1 MTLGPRVVK
10 TGLSITL
17 ALYICQLL
25 GLEPGLIAA
34 IAAIFT
40 LQPTIYKSWR
50 HVLDQLQTN
59 TLGAIVAII
68 AIQLFG
74 NDAIAIGLASVLVI
88 LICLKMNMESSIGLT
103 LVTVIAIMSAP
114 LDEDLWFAINRFLL
128 VLVGIASAFA
138 VNIAV
143 FRPKHDRMFLEKVR
157 VVFDH
162 ISLLLRTVISDE
174 MTERAYRERK
184 KMLDNEL
191 ERLDALFNMF
201 DEERRKL
208 GRLRRIDIRRFVVYK
223 HMRETLHKGADI
235 LQIIEEHYYQGGA
248 TADMHRVF
256 ARHLEQ
262 LIKMHENI
270 LLGYEGKIKD
280 GVLRGA
286 EILERSSAFM
296 GDVMAFYNE
305 AKDRRLG
312 LVLVGSAIYEYGF
325 QLHRLERMV
334 VREAGKA
341 RNKDKKAG
349 MARA

>member
-17 ALYICQLL
+17 AIYVCQLL
-25 GLEPGLIAA
+25 NLEPALIAA
-34 IAAIFT
+34 VAAIFT
-40 LQPTIYKSWR
+40 VQPSIYKSWR
-50 HVLDQLQTN
+50 HVLEQLQTN
-59 TLGAIVAII
+59 TLGAIVAIV
-68 AIQLFG
+68 ANHLFG
-74 NDAIAIGLASVLVI
+74 NDPIAIGLASVLVI
-88 LICLKMNMESSIGLT
+88 LICLKMNMESAIGLT
-103 LVTVIAIMSAP
+103 LVTVIAIMSVP
-114 LDEDLWFAINRFLL
+114 LEEDLWFAVNRFL
-128 VLVGIASAFA
+128 VIVVGIASAFV

-143 FRPKHDRMFLEKVR
+143 FRPKHDRMYFEKVR
-157 VVFDH
+157 TVFDQ
-162 ISLLLRTVISDE
+162 ISLLLRTAISDE

-184 KMLDNEL
+184 KMLTKEL
-191 ERLDALFNMF
+191 ERLDALFGMF

-223 HMRETLHKGADI
+223 HMLETLHKGADI
-235 LQIIEEHYYQGGA
+235 LQIIEEHYFRGDA
-248 TADMHRVF
+248 TADVHHVF
-256 ARHLEQ
+256 DRHLEH

-296 GDVMAFYNE
+296 KNVMAFYE
-305 AKDRRLG
+305 DAPDQRLG

-334 VREAGKA
+334 VREAA
-341 RNKDKKAG
+341 KK
-349 MARA
+349 R